1 MTITELLKPTIKP
14 RNKTVPAMFNRS
26 GSGVHEKSKKALRQQ
41 DKIKL
46 RKQGRDYEG

>member
-26 GSGVHEKSKKALRQQ
+26 GGGVHGKSNKSLRQ
-41 DKIKL
+41 KEKTKL
-46 RKQGRDYEG
+46 RKQGTDYEA